1 MEEAAKEEEASTE
14 EGGDDMDSN
23 EPDADV
29 EAASAQVYLDLSIG
43 IIMACLGMLHVVHSV
58 FFVAVSCAM

>member
-23 EPDADV
+23 EPDADA
-29 EAASAQVYLDLSIG
+29 EAASAAQVYLDLSIG
-43 IIMACLGMLHVVHSV
+43 IIMARHAWVCYMSYIQCYL
-58 FFVAVSCAM
+58 